1 MKKAL
6 IFAGLCFLTTA
17 AMAQVLAGLEF
28 RHRVSPDGI
37 RVRVSGKSDQLDNVY
52 YARLHDDSTTNTS
65 ARQAPSRRSGRL
77 MWVLGIPE
85 GGSDRKY
92 LTVWEDAPTTDVDR
106 QVYSRFIEA
115 PDPVATPDPEQQFF
129 TRDALLAIQSMID
142 NGDPNDLNIHPVKMR
157 RVIRRYKVRMR
168 ELIAEDESRR

>member
-17 AMAQVLAGLEF
+17 AVAQVLAGLEF
-28 RHRVSPDGI
+28 KHRVSPDRTRI
-37 RVRVSGKSDQLDNVY
+37 RVAGKSDQPNNIY
-52 YARLHDDSTTNTS
+52 YSRLHDDNTTNTS
-65 ARQAPSRRSGRL
+65 ARQSPSRRSGTRL
-77 MWVLGIPE
+77 GVLGSPE

-106 QVYSRFIEA
+106 QVYSRFIDL

-129 TRDALLAIQSMID
+129 TRDDLLAIQSMID

-168 ELIAEDESRR
+168 DLIAEDESRR

>member
-106 QVYSRFIEA
+106 QVYSRFIDL

-129 TRDALLAIQSMID
+129 TRDDLLAIQSMID

>member
-1 MKKAL
+1 MKKVL

-17 AMAQVLAGLEF
+17 ALAQVLAGLEF
-28 RHRVSPDGI
+28 RHGISPDGTRI
-37 RVRVSGKSDQLDNVY
+37 RVSGKSDQPDNVY
-52 YARLHDDSTTNTS
+52 YARLKDDSTTNTTS
-65 ARQAPSRRSGRL
+65 RQSPSRRSGRL

-85 GGSDRKY
+85 GGSERKY

-129 TRDALLAIQSMID
+129 TRDDLLVIQSMVS
-142 NGDPNDLNIHPVKMR
+142 NGDPDDLNIHPVKMR
-157 RVIRRYKVRMR
+157 RVIRRYKMR
-168 ELIAEDESRR
+168 LLELIQEDESRR

>member
-115 PDPVATPDPEQQFF
+115 PDPVATPDPEQQLC
-129 TRDALLAIQSMID
+129 TRDDLLAIQSMID

>member
-6 IFAGLCFLTTA
+6 IFSGLCLLTTA

-28 RHRVSPDGI
+28 RHKISPDGTRI
-37 RVRVSGKSDQLDNVY
+37 RVSGKSDQPDNVY
-52 YARLHDDSTTNTS
+52 YSRLRDDITTNTTS
-65 ARQAPSRRSGRL
+65 RQAPSRRSGRL

-106 QVYSRFIEA
+106 QVYSRFIEV
-115 PDPVATPDPEQQFF
+115 PDPEATPDPEQQFF
-129 TRDALLAIQSMID
+129 TRDDLLAIQSMMEQ
-142 NGDPNDLNIHPVKMR
+142 GDPADIGIAPRKMR
-157 RVIRRYKVRMR
+157 RVIRRYKMR
-168 ELIAEDESRR
+168 LLEIIQEDESRK